1 MPAAVIIPTLNEA
14 ERIGGLLA
22 QLAKLRSE
30 LVVEIIVT
38 DGGST
43 DATRAI
49 AGEAA
54 LTDPRVRV
62 IDNPARIQSAGIN
75 LAVAKADRRADII
88 VRIDAH
94 AFYPDDFVPRI
105 VAAFAATS
113 ASMVS
118 VGLRTI
124 GLGCMQRGVAAAS
137 NSRIGTGGAAHR
149 VGGPAGFVDHGHHAG
164 IDRAMFERL
173 GGYDESFIA
182 NEDAE
187 FDRRVRAAGGRIWL
201 ASELQVDYLPR
212 ATLGKLFKQYRRYG
226 QGRAQNYRK
235 HGERLRARQM
245 LPPVLVVALVA
256 SLLLA
261 VFWLPALLLPALYL
275 LGLAAASLALFVKT
289 PEPCTLLAGAA
300 AATMHMAWGSGF
312 LAEIFRGPDLG
323 DEAASRVRSTQA
335 ENG

>member
-1 MPAAVIIPTLNEA
+1 MLAAVIIPTLNEA

-22 QLAKLRSE
+22 QLAKLSPL
-30 LVVEIIVT
+30 LVIEINVT

-49 AGEAA
+49 VTAA
-54 LTDPRVRV
+54 AHDDQRIRL

-75 LAVAKADRRADII
+75 RAVVVADPRADIL

-94 AFYPDDFVPRI
+94 AIYPDDFVPRI
-105 VAAFAATS
+105 VAAFQSTS
-113 ASMVS
+113 AAMIS

-124 GLGCMQRGVAAAS
+124 GVGCMQRGIAAAS

-149 VGGPAGFVDHGHHAG
+149 VGGAAGYVDHGHHAG
-164 IDRAMFERL
+164 IDRAMFEKV

-187 FDRRVRAAGGRIWL
+187 FDRRVRLVGGKIWL
-201 ASELQVDYLPR
+201 AAELQVDYLPR
-212 ATLGKLFKQYRRYG
+212 TTLGKLFKQYQRYG

-245 LPPVLVVALVA
+245 MPPVLVAGLAATLVLGA
-256 SLLLA
+256 VWPAFLL
-261 VFWLPALLLPALYL
+261 FPALYL
-275 LGLAAASLALFVKT
+275 LGLAGASLALFVRK

-300 AATMHMAWGSGF
+300 AATMHLAWGSGF
-312 LAEIFRGPDLG
+312 IAEMFFGADLG
-323 DEAASRVRSTQA
+323 DRAKSRVRSKQA
-335 ENG
+335 ESR